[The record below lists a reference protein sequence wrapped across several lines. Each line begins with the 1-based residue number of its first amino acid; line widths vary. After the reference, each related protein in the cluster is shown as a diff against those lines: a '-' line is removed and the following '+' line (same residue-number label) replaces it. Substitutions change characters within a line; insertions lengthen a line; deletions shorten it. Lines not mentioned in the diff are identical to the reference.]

1 MTTHEDRENILAGLR
16 ALQAY
21 CLKLER
27 ESKHLQQ
34 ASWKGKQIT
43 VTWGLAFDGELLTF
57 EPWVQVF
64 SGEIIF
70 GLADEEATRI
80 ECERLELVG
89 RLERKLIHLK
99 EHEPWPP
106 VLPDEWLRNDEP

>member
-34 ASWKGKQIT
+34 AVWRGKPVT

-57 EPWVQVF
+57 EPCVQVF
-64 SGEIIF
+64 PSESGLGSANE
-70 GLADEEATRI
+70 LVVRLE
-80 ECERLELVG
+80 ERLA
-89 RLERKLIHLK
+89 HLK
-99 EHEPWPP
+99 EHEP
-106 VLPDEWLRNDEP
+106 